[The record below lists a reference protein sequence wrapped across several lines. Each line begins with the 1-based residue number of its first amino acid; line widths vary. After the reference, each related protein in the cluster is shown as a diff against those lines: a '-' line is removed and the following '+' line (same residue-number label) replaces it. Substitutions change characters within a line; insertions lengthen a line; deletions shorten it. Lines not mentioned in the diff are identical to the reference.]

1 MTDLQALYA
10 GICALPDEDTPRLA
24 LADFLDEEGGKAN
37 AFRADFVRTHV
48 RLARE
53 EPYSEPWR
61 ELNERWAKL
70 YDAAMKLAK
79 KHKLPWV
86 AHLKGRVHGWFFER
100 GLVGE
105 LRLFSKRFVTEGESY
120 FEQDPIRGVRF
131 LSLRS
136 SSGTVGPATLFKC
149 PHLTRLAKL
158 DLDGSVLK
166 DTDLAKLG
174 AAPRLPG
181 LRALGLGG
189 GQRFTAAA
197 LPKLLKVLPALS
209 ELNFRANERF
219 GDKHL
224 TELAKCKELA
234 RVTTLDLSG
243 ANVGPSGLKALAS
256 SKHAAALTVLRLG
269 EVGQYDPF
277 SDEYITRPGDPGEG
291 LELAEVVAASKS
303 FGKLQE
309 LNLRY
314 RAVGDDGVKLL
325 TKAAKALPALRRIDL
340 GGCNLTLAGVE
351 ALAQS
356 ELGRRLL
363 YVNLTYSP
371 DLRRHR
377 KKLGAMFPA
386 AHVQEPL

>member
-10 GICALPDEDTPRLA
+10 GICAQPDEDTPRLA

-37 AFRADFVRTHV
+37 AFRADFIRTHV

-61 ELNERWAKL
+61 ELNARWGKL

-86 AHLKGRVHGWFFER
+86 AHLRGRVHGWFFER

-105 LRLFSKRFVTEGESY
+105 LRLFSKRFVTEGASY

-136 SSGTVGPATLFKC
+136 TNGTVGPAVLFKC
-149 PHLTRLAKL
+149 PHLTWLAKL
-158 DLDGSVLK
+158 DLEGSALK
-166 DTDLAKLG
+166 DSDLAKL
-174 AAPRLPG
+174 AVSPRLPD
-181 LRALGLGG
+181 LRSLGLGG
-189 GQRFTAAA
+189 VQSFTSAAV
-197 LPKLLKVLPALS
+197 PKLLKVLPALT
-209 ELNFRANERF
+209 ELSFRTNEQF

-224 TELAKCKELA
+224 TELAKCKELG

-243 ANVGPSGLKALAS
+243 ANIGPRGLAALAS

-269 EVGQYDPF
+269 EVGQYDPY
-277 SDEYITRPGDPGEG
+277 SDEYITRPGDPDEG
-291 LELAEVVAASKS
+291 LELAETLAAAKS
-303 FGKLQE
+303 FGKVQE

-314 RAVGDDGVKLL
+314 RAVGDDGVRLL
-325 TKAAKALPALRRIDL
+325 IGAAKALPALRRLDVS
-340 GGCNLTLAGVE
+340 GCNLTLAGVE

-356 ELGRRLL
+356 DLGQRLL
-363 YVNLTYSP
+363 YVNLAYSQ
-371 DLRRHR
+371 DLSRHK
-377 KKLGAMFPA
+377 KKLKPMFPA